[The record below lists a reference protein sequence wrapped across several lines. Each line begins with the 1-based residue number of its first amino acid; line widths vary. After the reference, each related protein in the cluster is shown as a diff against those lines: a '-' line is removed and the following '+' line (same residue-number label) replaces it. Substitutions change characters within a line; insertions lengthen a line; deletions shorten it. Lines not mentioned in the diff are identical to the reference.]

1 MIKLKVSK
9 SIAVLGLILIFG
21 LALRLFFFS
30 GVGTSDPLAYA
41 VYAYHL
47 SINDY
52 LSTMHQ
58 VNARIGV
65 LIPVAL
71 LYRLFGT
78 NDYTST
84 FFTLATSLGSIV
96 LIFCFGRLLFN
107 DKVGL
112 LAAFLLSIF
121 PLDVI
126 NSTKLLSDSP
136 SAFFAGLS
144 IFLFLKGEKINDSKT
159 YIYHIL
165 SGLSM
170 GIAFSIREMAAL
182 LVLFFIIYVIYSRKF
197 KPSYSIIALSFIAV
211 MALEMIFFHFFAGD
225 ALFRYHS
232 VTGYLQDALQSHQY
246 YGRLKFLNYFAAW
259 PFVIFGNIQLGYFY
273 AFILLATVYW
283 LLHRSRNTNYMLIWL
298 LSFLFYITF
307 GTASLSRYAPF
318 VAVSRYLAYVYI
330 PGILI
335 LSMFLNENIRVI
347 RKIILPFTIIFL
359 LFVSVGAIYIDDS
372 RQLLANLKD
381 TYNFIKLFDKPVYT
395 DSRSIWALNYISGF
409 NNNLNFIDLGDD
421 PQNIKN
427 IKNAYVI
434 INNEMIHNLI
444 DVGYDLNFIG
454 EIREIPLNWKLIKE
468 IGTDKNKIIKIYSV
482 GSK

>member
-1 MIKLKVSK
+1 MIKLKASK
-9 SIAVLGLILIFG
+9 SISVLVLILLFG

-30 GVGTSDPLAYA
+30 GVGTSDPLAYS

-71 LYRLFGT
+71 LYRLFGV

-84 FFTLATSLGSIV
+84 FFILAASLGSII
-96 LIFCFGRLLFN
+96 LIFYFGRLLFN

-126 NSTKLLSDSP
+126 NSTKLLSDIP

-144 IFLFLKGEKINDSKT
+144 IFLFLKGEKINGSKT
-159 YIYHIL
+159 CIYYIL

-170 GIAFSIREMAAL
+170 GIAVSIREMAAL
-182 LVLFFIIYVIYSRKF
+182 LLLFFIIYVIYSRKF
-197 KPSYSIIALSFIAV
+197 KPSYSIIALSFFAV
-211 MALEMIFFHFFAGD
+211 TALEMAFFHFFAGD

-232 VTGYLQDALQSHQY
+232 LTGYLQDAIQFHQY

-259 PFVIFGNIQLGYFY
+259 PFVIFGNIQIGYFY
-273 AFILLATVYW
+273 AFISLAAVYW

-318 VAVSRYLAYVYI
+318 VAVSRYLAYVSI

-335 LSMFLNENIRVI
+335 LSAFLNDNTKLI
-347 RKIILPFTIIFL
+347 RKIMLPFAVIFL
-359 LFVSVGAIYIDDS
+359 LFVSVGAVYTDDS
-372 RQLLANLKD
+372 RQLLAGLKD
-381 TYNFIKLFDKPVYT
+381 TYSFIKLFDKPIYT

-409 NNNLNFIDLGDD
+409 NNELNLINLEDD

-434 INNEMIHNLI
+434 INNDMINNLI
-444 DVGYDLNFIG
+444 DVGYELKFVDELG
-454 EIREIPLNWKLIKE
+454 KIPPNWKLIKE
-468 IGTDKNKIIKIYSV
+468 IGTDKNKIIRIYNV
-482 GSK
+482 KQ